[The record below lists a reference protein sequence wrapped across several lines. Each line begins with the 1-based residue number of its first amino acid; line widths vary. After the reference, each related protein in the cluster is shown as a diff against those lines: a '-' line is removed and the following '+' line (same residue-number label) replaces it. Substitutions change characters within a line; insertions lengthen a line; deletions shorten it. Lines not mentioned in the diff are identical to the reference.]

1 MFQIS
6 KFKSKKDFFQR
17 INSLENDLSK
27 KRNKDKAFLNID
39 KSMNSYISS
48 KNYDILK
55 WKLFRVR
62 RKKNY
67 FNYNNKNIEE
77 KHISFDA
84 RKNEEKKELIKG
96 IDRSFN
102 KLKLQNSE
110 MKKYQSLC
118 GMIKEQ
124 NKTNQYL
131 LYQLIKGEK
140 EKVENSKNDTNENN
154 LLTGLTSEM
163 KKEIHS
169 FDSKTEKN
177 EPLTKGDS
185 YKIDFFLTK
194 TNIIDKNAKKHLL
207 SKIVNDDIIKNKLSS
222 PKEKWKKN
230 VFNEISNK
238 KRRSQINFLKK
249 ELNYYNKAIDKDN
262 KKLEKFKKKE
272 KISKYIEAQNEL
284 ELQNKEIEDLIKIYK
299 GFHKKIKEY
308 DTAIFFYKIKNDN
321 YISSINEIKNII
333 NKNSNTENLEQNIP
347 KMEIDKKAFEQHL
360 NLYKTEINIIKKEIE
375 GYKNREKS
383 LNDFVENNLIFWKEK
398 DKINKELSN
407 SCDLEQKLKKKLEVK
422 NKQLEDAKNL
432 NLELNEYI
440 QKSELNKKNKLEE
453 MIKYE
458 NSEQERIKKIKKE
471 IDDINKEMQKYNY
484 QKDVEENDIDLE
496 INSQKEIL
504 NQQKCE
510 IEQLNKEEKLINV
523 NIDKLNKELES
534 ITNKADNKNNELQ
547 KLIKSIKS

>member
-84 RKNEEKKELIKG
+84 RKNEEKKKLIKE

-118 GMIKEQ
+118 GTIKEQ

-360 NLYKTEINIIKKEIE
+360 NLYKTEIDIIKKEIE
-375 GYKNREKS
+375 EYKNREKS
-383 LNDFVENNLIFWKEK
+383 LNDFVENNLIF
-398 DKINKELSN
+398 
-407 SCDLEQKLKKKLEVK
+407 
-422 NKQLEDAKNL
+422 
-432 NLELNEYI
+432 
-440 QKSELNKKNKLEE
+440 SELNKKNKLEE

-484 QKDVEENDIDLE
+484 QKDVEENDIELE

-510 IEQLNKEEKLINV
+510 IEQLNKEEKLIND